1 MHTDT
6 VVIPLDLGPPQ
17 GPAVMVK
24 DTLDVAGHATR
35 AGSAA
40 LADAPAA
47 TAHAEVV
54 QRLLDAGWHLTGK
67 TALHELAFGTTGI
80 NHHLGT
86 PINPGWPQRV
96 PGGSSSGSAVAVARG
111 LVPVALGTDTGGSVR
126 TPAACCGVFG
136 LKPSHGR
143 VSRQGVMP
151 AHSSLDCVGPIAADM
166 DWLVRA
172 MQAIC
177 PDFAALPALPDTL
190 RIGLID
196 VAAEAGARDA
206 VAQALRRS
214 PHRLLP
220 VLLPLFEPAY
230 AAGLTLI
237 NRENWLALSPL
248 LASGRL
254 GADVAGRLRAAGQ
267 TTDEAV
273 AQAEGV
279 RRAFSAEVDQALSQC
294 EVLALPTLGA
304 APPRLEDAADTL
316 AAVSMT
322 RLVRPF
328 NLSGHPAIT
337 LPLNDAAGLPVGLQ
351 LVGRRGEDEHLCAV
365 AHRLSQQLSLRATPI
380 PPPCTGA
387 TA

>member
-6 VVIPLDLGPPQ
+6 VVTPLDLGPPQ

-40 LADAPAA
+40 LAEAPAA
-47 TAHAEVV
+47 SAHAEVV

-80 NHHLGT
+80 NQHLGT
-86 PINPGWPQRV
+86 PLNPGWPQRV

-136 LKPSHGR
+136 LKPSFGR
-143 VSRQGVMP
+143 VSRRGVLP
-151 AHSSLDCVGPIAADM
+151 AHSSLDCVGPLAADM
-166 DWLVRA
+166 DWLIRA
-172 MQAIC
+172 MQTLC
-177 PDFAALPALPDTL
+177 PGFAALPELPEVL

-196 VAAEAGARDA
+196 VAAEASARDA
-206 VAQALRRS
+206 VAQALGRS

-230 AAGLTLI
+230 AAGLTVI

-248 LASGRL
+248 LADGRL
-254 GADVAGRLRAAGQ
+254 GADVAGRLRAAGL

-273 AQAEGV
+273 ARAEGV
-279 RRAFSAEVDQALSQC
+279 RRAFTAEVDQALSQC
-294 EVLALPTLGA
+294 DVLALPTLGA
-304 APPRLEDAADTL
+304 APPRLADAADTL

-351 LVGRRGEDEHLCAV
+351 LVGRHGEDEQLCAV
-365 AHRLSQQLSLRATPI
+365 ARRQSQQLSLHATLVPHTR
-380 PPPCTGA
+380 TGA
-387 TA
+387 SA